1 MAAPPAPPT
10 IEPLLY
16 EIEAARIIGV
26 PARALRSERTAGRI
40 GYRKVAGRIM
50 YRADDLIAWQELIAR
65 PALPK
70 DRSSS
75 DQIPQRPTASVGPM
89 SEDGAESVRRALA
102 TTAKLRASLRDKER
116 EKRAR
121 DKEEAERW
129 RAERA
134 AKTTLN

>member
-1 MAAPPAPPT
+1 MAAPPAVD
-10 IEPLLY
+10 IQPLMY
-16 EIEAARIIGV
+16 EVEAARMIGV

-50 YRADDLIAWQELIAR
+50 YRLDDLIAWQELIAR

-70 DRSSS
+70 DRSS
-75 DQIPQRPTASVGPM
+75 DPILRKAAYAGPT

-102 TTAKLRASLRDKER
+102 TTARLRQSIRDQER

>member
-1 MAAPPAPPT
+1 MAVPPAPPT

-50 YRADDLIAWQELIAR
+50 YRLDDLIAWQELIAR
-65 PALPK
+65 PAIPK
-70 DRSSS
+70 DRSS
-75 DQIPQRPTASVGPM
+75 DPIPRKAAYAGPTSN
-89 SEDGAESVRRALA
+89 DGAAAVQRARA
-102 TTAKLRASLRDKER
+102 TVARLLQVERDKER

-134 AKTTLN
+134 AKTPLN

>member
-1 MAAPPAPPT
+1 MTHP
-10 IEPLLY
+10 IEPLYY
-16 EIEAARIIGV
+16 EDQAAKMVGV
-26 PARALRSERTAGRI
+26 PPRALRSERTAGRI

-50 YRADDLIAWQELIAR
+50 YRLDDLIAWQELIAR
-65 PALPK
+65 PAIPK
-70 DRSSS
+70 DRSS
-75 DQIPQRPTASVGPM
+75 DPIPRKAAYAGPM
-89 SEDGAESVRRALA
+89 SEDGAESVRRVLA

>member
-1 MAAPPAPPT
+1 M
-10 IEPLLY
+10 Y
-16 EIEAARIIGV
+16 EHEAARMIGV

-40 GYRKVAGRIM
+40 QYRKVAGRIM

-70 DRSSS
+70 DRSS
-75 DQIPQRPTASVGPM
+75 DPIPRKAAYAGPM
-89 SEDGAESVRRALA
+89 SADGAESVRRVLA
-102 TTAKLRASLRDKER
+102 TTAKLRQSLRDKER

-134 AKTTLN
+134 AKPPLN